1 MSQSAIDSF
10 VRQLIRTRKL
20 TLNEFCQ
27 ILGYKSQTSL
37 IRIMQGTANQK
48 SMIAFADK
56 LRSCPRLALNRQ
68 EMSLL
73 DDLIE
78 LHEQGNDDFEAML
91 TLRKLLRGVPA
102 MAYTPVSLSLV
113 DGSFFSLIARYSAIS
128 LNRILILNC
137 ENVAVF
143 HDLALLTSQHQVPIE
158 HCSFFGSSF
167 QHIVRTLHAYM
178 PILYQPGYT
187 GYSWIVPDA
196 PGSAPRGLIT
206 TDLIVCEYL
215 DAQSLPVID
224 VIVFHKRSEGRLI
237 TLPTSLDFIRHLLP
251 PVETMTPIRLD
262 TGVFG
267 SDMKVYNQYCAALE
281 RDHAVYRIKP
291 DIGAE
296 QIPVHL
302 LRRAVG
308 DMAPPE
314 LFDSLEPLAQIFSE
328 RQQNILAKEDA
339 QYHIMKK
346 SALLRFAKT
355 GKTSDHL
362 WCCRAFTPAERSE
375 ILHFLRD
382 QLLAKPTFH
391 LYFLKDDDALLDNE
405 VILYEGKGLSMI
417 KAGTNYDLSQSHA
430 EILITQPQF
439 LEAYKRFYLN
449 STLRYHV
456 ESAQYSMEYLNKLI
470 AMCENSESN

>member
-37 IRIMQGTANQK
+37 TRIMQGSANHK
-48 SMIAFADK
+48 SILAFADK
-56 LRSCPRLALNRQ
+56 LRTCPKLALNRH
-68 EMSLL
+68 ELSLL

-78 LHEQGNDDFEAML
+78 LREQGSDDFEAML

-102 MAYTPVSLSLV
+102 MGYTPVSLSLA
-113 DGSFFSLIARYSAIS
+113 DGSFISLIARYSALS
-128 LNRILILNC
+128 LKRLLILNC

-143 HDLALLTSQHQVPIE
+143 HDLALLVSQHQIPIE
-158 HCSFFGSSF
+158 HYSFFDSSF

-187 GYSWIVPDA
+187 GYSWHIPDA
-196 PGSAPRGLIT
+196 PGNAPRGLIT

-215 DAQSLPVID
+215 DAQGLPVSD
-224 VIVFHKRSEGRLI
+224 VIVFHKRTEGRLT
-237 TLPTSLDFIRHLLP
+237 TLHANLDFIRHLLP
-251 PVETMTPIRLD
+251 TVEAMTPIRLD

-267 SDMKVYNQYCAALE
+267 SDMTAYNQYCATLE

-314 LFDSLEPLAQIFSE
+314 LCDSLEPLAQVFHE
-328 RQQNILAKEDA
+328 RQQNILTKTEA

-346 SALLRFAKT
+346 SALMRFAKT

-362 WCCRAFTPAERSE
+362 WCCRAFTPMERAE

-382 QLLAKPTFH
+382 QLLTMPTFH
-391 LYFLKDDDALLDNE
+391 LYFLKDDDALLNDE

-417 KAGTNYDLSQSHA
+417 KPGTDYDLSQSHA

-439 LEAYKRFYLN
+439 LEAYKRFYL
-449 STLRYHV
+449 SSILRYRV
-456 ESAQYSMEYLNKLI
+456 ESQHFTQRYLDELI
-470 AMCENSESN
+470 AMCESNDCC